1 MLICAL
7 FSSGDILF
15 PKKKLKLQKKMKRTL
30 AAMCAAFVAHTL
42 TFPLE
47 TYIIRSQFQSVSS
60 PLNLGRTCVVS
71 SSSAVVSCGIYV
83 TAYESLRSVSV
94 PLAATTATLLTHIPK
109 TAVDLRKKRAQSG
122 IVSKLSR
129 PVFRK
134 AYGLGVAYDIPKS
147 CIKFSVYEHIL
158 SVAKHQ
164 APAVAG
170 ALAAFY
176 ASILTSL
183 VCSPIQYVRNQL
195 IVRGKIG
202 GIDRRILKTIILYSV
217 YGLIRNVIGYS
228 LLEHL
233 APRA

>member
-1 MLICAL
+1 
-7 FSSGDILF
+7 
-15 PKKKLKLQKKMKRTL
+15 MKRTL